1 MSLQFDSPVRDH
13 YFALRCVP
21 ADDELQKI
29 VITNQYVSPADCI
42 NEVTDGF
49 GNRKYVGYCMK
60 NHSEFAYAV
69 EGTAAVEGMKVRH
82 EELHP
87 MYKYPSKYTQ
97 VGESLR
103 RLIVS
108 AGWMRWRI
116 PSADAEIFQRDG
128 AGAQTDAGNDKRG
141 GADAGMKG
149 GTNLELAIRVMQYL
163 YEHITYES
171 GVTDI
176 YTTAE
181 EACALGSGVCQDFA
195 HIMIAVLRF
204 LGVPARYVNGMMIGE
219 GRTHAWVEVY
229 TGDGW
234 YGLDPTNNL
243 HVDDYYIKL
252 AHGRDYQ
259 DCVLDKG
266 RFLGCAGQHQ
276 EIYVNVKEEET
287 LGNDNNNCFDG
298 AAGGRTSGDQKK
310 PDHTT

>member
-1 MSLQFDSPVRDH
+1 MKNLRFTYRMSLQFDSSVCDH

-29 VITNQYVSPADCI
+29 MITNQYVSPADCI

-69 EGTAAVEGMKVRH
+69 EGTAVVEGMKVRH

-108 AGWMRWRI
+108 AGWMDRRMQGT
-116 PSADAEIFQRDG
+116 AEAKAETACVN
-128 AGAQTDAGNDKRG
+128 AGG
-141 GADAGMKG
+141 KG
-149 GTNLELAIRVMQYL
+149 GTNLELAIGVMQYL
-163 YEHITYES
+163 YEHFTYES

-181 EACALGSGVCQDFA
+181 EACALGSGVCQDYA

-298 AAGGRTSGDQKK
+298 AAGGRTSGDQKE
-310 PDHTT
+310 PDHTA